1 MTSRTVTLRPVSDP
15 DRPFLFELFAS
26 TREAEMQLVPWTGE
40 QKQAFLEMQFAA
52 QLQSYA
58 ATHPQASHDVICLDG
73 QKAGRLYLNR
83 SEEGFHILD
92 ITVAPNLRNG
102 GIGSEVLREILKE
115 ADQRAAPVSI
125 YVETFN
131 PSVRLFERLGF
142 QSASVNGFQ
151 VLMRRPPVASA

>member
-1 MTSRTVTLRPVSDP
+1 MSSTVTLRPVSDP

-58 ATHPQASHDVICLDG
+58 ATHPRAAHDVICMNG
-73 QKAGRLYLNR
+73 KNAGRLYLNR
-83 SEEGFHILD
+83 SAEGFHILD